1 MKPYLI
7 KLLSRFALLSA
18 APILILAGCPDAGAD
33 NSSAGVALDMD
44 ISTRAYDQERI
55 SVQDIE
61 SSVCAATG
69 ETFWFALVAQNV
81 QNLDT
86 YEIEVSFDDS
96 RLQFVAGMEDSSF
109 NGIYNI
115 LKDNGGSTVGFQ
127 AVENQPGIVNVAN
140 ALVGADENEAP
151 EGSGILALLGFQA
164 LDEDYDNALSVSKA
178 NYIDHSGRI
187 DEIAARLNASANP
200 LLLLVAKTFQ
210 DCEEAAD
217 CYISCF
223 NSIQEAVDYPL
234 DNGVVVKILPGS
246 YEAQVTVDTKV
257 TLMIADGLVV
267 LGNN

>member
-1 MKPYLI
+1 MKPNAI
-7 KLLSRFALLSA
+7 KLLVLFALWRTV
-18 APILILAGCPDAGAD
+18 PILICIGCPDAGAD

-61 SSVCAATG
+61 DTVCAATG
-69 ETFWFALVAQNV
+69 ETFWFALVAQDV

-96 RLQFVAGMEDSSF
+96 RLQLVAGMEDCPF

-115 LKDNGGSTVGFQ
+115 LKNNGGSTVGFQ
-127 AVENQPGIVNVAN
+127 AVENKPGTVNVAN
-140 ALVGADENEAP
+140 ALVGSDENEAP

-164 LDEDYDNALSVSKA
+164 LDEDYDNALTVSKA
-178 NYIDHSGRI
+178 NYIDYSGRI

-200 LLLLVAKTFQ
+200 LLLLVAESSQ
-210 DCEEAAD
+210 DCAEAAD

-234 DNGVVVKILPGS
+234 DDGAVVKILPGS
-246 YEAQVTVDTKV
+246 YEEKVTVDTKV